1 VNETADVFPVAAD
14 ASALAEIDSSA
25 VLSGALSSAEPF
37 VVRGIARAWPAV
49 AAAQRSTAD
58 IVGYL
63 ERFDR
68 GATAE
73 AFVGPPEIGGRFF
86 YGAGAAA
93 FNFERRRGPLKDIVE
108 AIARLETA
116 TEAPVIYVGS
126 TPVAE
131 VLPGFERENPMP
143 LLDGIDTEPRIW
155 IGNRTIVS
163 AHFDESSN
171 LAVVVAGRRR
181 FTLFPPDQVRNLYVG
196 PLDST
201 MAGQPSSMVDVRA
214 PDLAKFPRFAE
225 ALAQARVAELGP
237 GDAIFIPALWWH
249 HVEALEPF
257 NVLVNYWWKSVPPDA
272 GSAFEAMVHGIL
284 AIGALPEREREA
296 WRAMFDHYVFRRN
309 GDPAEHLA
317 KSQKGILGE
326 PTPQLRARIRQ
337 FLVTMLGRA

>member
-1 VNETADVFPVAAD
+1 VNETADAFSVAAD
-14 ASALAEIDSSA
+14 TRALVEIDSSA
-25 VLSGALSSAEPF
+25 VLSDTFSSSEPV
-37 VVRGIARAWPAV
+37 VVRGIAAGWPAV
-49 AAAQRSTAD
+49 AAAQGSTAD
-58 IVGYL
+58 IVAYL

-68 GATAE
+68 GAMAE

-86 YGAGAAA
+86 YADAPAV
-93 FNFERRRGPLKDIVE
+93 FNFERRRGPFKDIVE

-116 TEAPVIYVGS
+116 AEAPVIYIGS

-131 VLPGFERENPMP
+131 VLPGFEKENPMP
-143 LLDGIDTEPRIW
+143 LLDGIDTQPRIW
-155 IGNRTIVS
+155 IGNRTVVS

-171 LAVVVAGRRR
+171 LAVVVAGLRR
-181 FTLFPPDQVRNLYVG
+181 FTLFPPDQVANLYVG

-214 PDLAKFPRFAE
+214 PDLTKFPRFRE

-237 GDAIFIPALWWH
+237 GDAILIPALWWH
-249 HVEALEPF
+249 HVEALDPF

-284 AIGALPEREREA
+284 AVGALPEREREA

-317 KSQKGILGE
+317 PSQKGILGE

-337 FLVTMLGRA
+337 FLLTMLSRV

>member
-1 VNETADVFPVAAD
+1 VNQTAD
-14 ASALAEIDSSA
+14 ASQVPADTRALAEIDSSA
-25 VLSGALSSAEPF
+25 VLAGTFSSAEPV
-37 VVRGIARAWPAV
+37 VVRGTAREWPAV
-49 AAAQRSTAD
+49 AAAQRSIAD
-58 IVGYL
+58 VVGYL

-68 GATAE
+68 GAMAE

-86 YGAGAAA
+86 YGDGGAA
-93 FNFERRRGPLKDIVE
+93 FNFERRRAPLKDIVE
-108 AIARLETA
+108 AVAQLETA
-116 TEAPVIYVGS
+116 AEAPAIYIGS
-126 TPVAE
+126 APVAE
-131 VLPGFERENPMP
+131 VLPGFERDNPMP
-143 LLDGIDTEPRIW
+143 LLDVVDTEPRIW
-155 IGNRTIVS
+155 IGNRTVVS

-249 HVEALEPF
+249 HVEALDAF

-272 GSAFEAMVHGIL
+272 RSGFEAMVHGIL

-317 KSQKGILGE
+317 PGQKGILGE

-337 FLVTMLGRA
+337 FLLTMLSRA